1 MNKIIEKIKNKAQK
15 LKKEIKTLYFAY
27 KNPKTP
33 IFPKLII
40 IFTIGYAMSP
50 IDLIPDFIPIIGYL
64 DDLIIL
70 PALIALSIKLI
81 PKNIIENSR
90 KEAEEKSIK
99 LKDNW
104 FFGVLF
110 ILIWLVILFYI
121 AKIVIKLIKNKN

>member
-1 MNKIIEKIKNKAQK
+1 MNKLFEKIKNKAQK

-33 IFPKLII
+33 ILPKLII

-50 IDLIPDFIPIIGYL
+50 IDLIPDFIPVIGYL

-81 PKNIIENSR
+81 PKDIIENSR

-110 ILIWLVILFYI
+110 ILIWSVILFYI

>member
-1 MNKIIEKIKNKAQK
+1 MNKIFEKIKNKTQK

-33 IFPKLII
+33 ILPKLII

-50 IDLIPDFIPIIGYL
+50 IDLIPDFIPVIGYL

-81 PKNIIENSR
+81 PKDIIENSR
-90 KEAEEKSIK
+90 KEAEEKPIK

-110 ILIWLVILFYI
+110 ILIWSVVLFYI